1 MDRLWAVTPLPER
14 VERTLRGKYMVVICG
29 LSVGGEGG
37 RGRYKQIA
45 KKIYFTATGGVP
57 AARSLK
63 CDIRHEM
70 LPRRSVP

>member
-45 KKIYFTATGGVP
+45 NILYRNWWSARGTQFEVRHP
-57 AARSLK
+57 A
-63 CDIRHEM
+63 
-70 LPRRSVP
+70 